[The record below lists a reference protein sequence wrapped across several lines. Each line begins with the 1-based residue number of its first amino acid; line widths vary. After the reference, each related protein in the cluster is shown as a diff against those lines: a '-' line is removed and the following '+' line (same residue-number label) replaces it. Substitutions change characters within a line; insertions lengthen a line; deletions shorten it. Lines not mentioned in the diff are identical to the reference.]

1 MQPPAAD
8 VFLIARGDAAA
19 KAAFPLLHELR
30 RGGVR
35 ALMDYAGRSMKAQM
49 KQANRSGARYAVIL
63 GEDELAAHTALVRD
77 MAESAQETCALDHLV
92 EKMISEVKV

>member
-1 MQPPAAD
+1 
-8 VFLIARGDAAA
+8 
-19 KAAFPLLHELR
+19 
-30 RGGVR
+30 
-35 ALMDYAGRSMKAQM
+35 M

-92 EKMISEVKV
+92 EKIISEVKVLDGNDAGNETDTWLRHTAQGAGG